1 MQLNTPF
8 DDLQAHVQAHVRSA
22 LQRAG
27 LDRWIPEGEGKWSLP
42 LKFLPDGAGWV
53 ELMRLAP
60 GTRLTLHR
68 HHGEVHGLNL
78 QGQRRLDD
86 GRIIGAGDYVFE
98 PQGNV
103 DSWEAVGDEVLVL
116 HVVVRGDVDYVAA
129 DGAVQRHIRSADVI
143 KAYRDFCAAHGL
155 RPRLAEI
162 PA

>member
-1 MQLNTPF
+1 MDLKTPL
-8 DDLQAHVQAHVRSA
+8 DGLQPHVHAHVTSA

-53 ELMRLAP
+53 ELMRLLP

-78 QGQRRLDD
+78 QGRRRLDD
-86 GRIIGAGDYVFE
+86 GRVIGPGDYVFE
-98 PQGNV
+98 PEGNV
-103 DSWEAVGDEVLVL
+103 DSWEAVGDEVLIL

-129 DGAVQRHIRSADVI
+129 DGSVQKHITTARVMDD
-143 KAYRDFCAAHGL
+143 YRAFCAAHGL
-155 RPRLAEI
+155 QPRLAL